1 MLTYF
6 TLISEWHIRFSSSS
20 HVDPTFGDF
29 NSRRLPFQQ
38 APHITVTSLSPLGI
52 ASTCGLQR
60 RCFRTAA
67 TCLGYIIPLPAFMQ
81 FARLPSHA
89 NTLGNAAKA
98 MIESV
103 PGHSQAT
110 RAYLMS
116 TSFSHRTSGDGGRC
130 GAVDSLQSISSPV
143 CLYYISHFPASTRPV
158 PYRKW
163 PNGGGLI
170 PPTGVVSS
178 GQVRVAV
185 C

>member
-20 HVDPTFGDF
+20 HVDATFGDF
-29 NSRRLPFQQ
+29 NSRRLRCQQ
-38 APHITVTSLSPLGI
+38 ASHITVTSASPPGM
-52 ASTCGLQR
+52 ASTCGVQR
-60 RCFRTAA
+60 CCSHTAA
-67 TCLGYIIPLPAFMQ
+67 THASYIIPLLTFMQ
-81 FARLPSHA
+81 FARHPSDA
-89 NTLGNAAKA
+89 NTLGNAAMA

-103 PGHSQAT
+103 NGHSQAS

-130 GAVDSLQSISSPV
+130 GGADSLQSISSPV
-143 CLYYISHFPASTRPV
+143 CLYYISHFPACTRPH

-163 PNGGGLI
+163 PNGGGLV
-170 PPTGVVSS
+170 PPTDIVSS
-178 GQVRVAV
+178 GQVQVGI